1 MPKRPGETSY
11 KETAFGVIPRSALI
25 RLEVEGIA
33 RAWTYVLK
41 MTKPGTRITPE
52 HLQHLHRIGFGWIFP
67 DTAGRFRRV
76 EVEVSAHQPPAFY
89 RVPQQMVDF
98 CEDLKERLKHLSS
111 IDEPSFLDSLVDL
124 LSWTHHRF
132 LWIHPFLDYNGRIAR
147 LLTNVIL
154 LKLGLPPIELNVET
168 TQGRLKYIRALQAG
182 DVGDMKPLQKL
193 IRRAIDEAV
202 AELQNI

>member
-1 MPKRPGETSY
+1 
-11 KETAFGVIPRSALI
+11 
-25 RLEVEGIA
+25 
-33 RAWTYVLK
+33 
-41 MTKPGTRITPE
+41 
-52 HLQHLHRIGFGWIFP
+52 
-67 DTAGRFRRV
+67 
-76 EVEVSAHQPPAFY
+76 
-89 RVPQQMVDF
+89 MVDF